1 MLFQKGEVVCN
12 RYRIIAFIGQGA
24 YSEVYLAEHINLKVF
39 RAIKCIS
46 RQLDSYGTALREA
59 NVLKNLRHPAIPI
72 IYDIE
77 ENDDCVCIVEEYVDG
92 MSLNSFIST
101 HKRISIRRIIQIVL
115 QICEVVG
122 YLHDNNIYHADIKPE
137 NILYKQGRIYLIDYG
152 NARLTKESESLNIG
166 TKGYAPPELY
176 VNKRLGAAGDIYSI
190 GVVMLVLATHS
201 KDVEAI
207 KRISSKEYRNIVS
220 DCILHSEK
228 ERIKDI
234 RELTFRLNKLSKRKV
249 KSDNVSLSICFVGA
263 YHHCGVTHCALMTG
277 KFFSKQG
284 LKSIVYEKNDS
295 GHFHHIIHEADKVK
309 FNNGVFN
316 ADNQL
321 IVPQYYGCVNM
332 EDGPYAERKIFD
344 YGVLSET
351 DIDKIINFDVICLVT
366 NGKAYELSMLNEL
379 YKDSR
384 YVKIFSHPKLFT
396 IFNLTDIRTYKQII
410 RDTRFINPV
419 RVGCFPNHK
428 NNIRRAFIAEKKKY

>member
-1 MLFQKGEVVCN
+1 MIDAPGGLVLFQKGEIVCS
-12 RYRIIAFIGQGA
+12 RYRIVDLIGQGA

-39 RAIKCIS
+39 RAVKCIS
-46 RQLDSYGTALREA
+46 RQLDSYGIAIREA

-77 ENDDCVCIVEEYVDG
+77 EKEECVCIIEEYVEG

-101 HKRISIRRIIQIVL
+101 HKRISMRRIIQIVL

-137 NILYKQGRIYLIDYG
+137 NILYRQGRIYLIDYG
-152 NARLTKESESLNIG
+152 NARMTKETAKLNIG

-176 VNKRLGAAGDIYSI
+176 GNNHLGAAGDIYSI

-201 KDVEAI
+201 KAVEAVNS
-207 KRISSKEYRNIVS
+207 ISSKEYRNIVS
-220 DCILHSEK
+220 DCILHSEE
-228 ERIKDI
+228 ERIKNI
-234 RELTFRLNKLSKRKV
+234 KELTLRLNKLLKRKV

-263 YHHCGVTHCALMTG
+263 YHHCGVTHCALMAG
-277 KFFSKQG
+277 SFFHKQG
-284 LKSIVYEKNDS
+284 VKSIVFEKNDS
-295 GHFHHIIHEADKVK
+295 GHFHHIICEGTRVK

-316 ADNQL
+316 VDNQL

-332 EDGPYAERKIFD
+332 EDGPYTERKIFD
-344 YGVLSET
+344 YGVLSEA
-351 DIDKIINFDVICLVT
+351 DIDEIINCDVICLVT
-366 NGKAYELSMLNEL
+366 NGRAYELSMLKKL

-384 YVKIFSHPKLFT
+384 YELFFKHHKLFT
-396 IFNLTDIRTYKQII
+396 IFNLTDVRAYKRII
-410 RDTRFINPV
+410 RNTKFINPV
-419 RVGCFPNHK
+419 RVGCFPK
-428 NNIRRAFIAEKKKY
+428 S